1 MLSTPFLME
10 HTARMALLWS
20 ADALSL
26 SRPRTSRSAG
36 QSLASM
42 QRSAAGHKPC
52 GGSSGIDGSKS
63 LELQLCHLT
72 TFATTCAHSVA
83 LPRGRL
89 AMSCRTLVA
98 TTMLPEAPLPR
109 SKRSTRALDGLVCF
123 EPRRGSSASQAALAY
138 AAGRVAA
145 GWGCMADMLTQLF
158 ESPYSVRVSIHLP
171 ERVGSDWEE
180 NRP

>member
-52 GGSSGIDGSKS
+52 GGSSGIDGSES
-63 LELQLCHLT
+63 LELQLFHDVCHDL
-72 TFATTCAHSVA
+72 CAQCGIAAWSVSDVVSDA
-83 LPRGRL
+83 GCHDDARQLSESDDDDKWILFTERL
-89 AMSCRTLVA
+89 
-98 TTMLPEAPLPR
+98 
-109 SKRSTRALDGLVCF
+109 RAK
-123 EPRRGSSASQAALAY
+123 S
-138 AAGRVAA
+138 
-145 GWGCMADMLTQLF
+145 
-158 ESPYSVRVSIHLP
+158 
-171 ERVGSDWEE
+171 
-180 NRP
+180 